1 MRANAQINT
10 SDPEEVVRHMTNS
23 TQKGACKHLSPHA
36 STLFCSDVQSRNSG
50 PLRVGTSRQQEASS
64 HSLRKYNS
72 MENNGFL
79 SPQPDTPRRHSM
91 HGEGLIHPTKA
102 PVPPPG
108 PSPIPKKEKMSP
120 PCISID
126 PPAEAEF
133 QSPAVNQDSSS
144 VLRRRTPSF
153 DSALPRESLD
163 LTEPLPHDEP
173 SLPSHLP
180 LPQFS
185 FDQSDVSSLS
195 SLSELLS
202 DSDQS
207 TYSFPPEARSG
218 FVGNAGEAQS
228 PLRKKVLV
236 RMASTRDPG
245 NEDSVA

>member
-1 MRANAQINT
+1 
-10 SDPEEVVRHMTNS
+10 
-23 TQKGACKHLSPHA
+23 
-36 STLFCSDVQSRNSG
+36 
-50 PLRVGTSRQQEASS
+50 
-64 HSLRKYNS
+64 
-72 MENNGFL
+72 
-79 SPQPDTPRRHSM
+79 
-91 HGEGLIHPTKA
+91 
-102 PVPPPG
+102 
-108 PSPIPKKEKMSP
+108 MSP

-126 PPAEAEF
+126 PPTDAEF
-133 QSPAVNQDSSS
+133 PCPGVSQERST

-163 LTEPLPHDEP
+163 LPDVQDEPL
-173 SLPSHLP
+173 LPSHLP

-207 TYSFPPEARSG
+207 THSFPPEARSG
-218 FVGNAGEAQS
+218 LVGDTGRS

-236 RMASTRDPG
+236 RMVSTRDPA